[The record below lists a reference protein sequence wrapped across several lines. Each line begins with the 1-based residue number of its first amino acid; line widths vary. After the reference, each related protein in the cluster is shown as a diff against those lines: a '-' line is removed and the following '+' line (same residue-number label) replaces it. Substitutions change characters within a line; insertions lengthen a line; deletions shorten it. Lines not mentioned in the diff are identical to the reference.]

1 MGAKP
6 WKSFI
11 ELLKMDCMK
20 PQKEDSHNHYHLNQ
34 NQHERKPSKTK
45 KKPTLEDWI
54 VSSPGF
60 KHEWNK
66 PVKVCPDDQDGL
78 LSFSRYSF
86 SSVDDY
92 LHYVVARDSLSLERT
107 VKVEEMQSSSTTT
120 TVSCLSKRQGGK
132 KRVSFRLPEEADIH
146 VFYVDDFDCDE

>member
-11 ELLKMDCMK
+11 ELLKIDCMK
-20 PQKEDSHNHYHLNQ
+20 AQKEDNHNHYHQ
-34 NQHERKPSKTK
+34 NQHERKPSKAK

-60 KHEWNK
+60 KHEWN
-66 PVKVCPDDQDGL
+66 VKVCPDDQDGL
-78 LSFSRYSF
+78 LSFS
-86 SSVDDY
+86 
-92 LHYVVARDSLSLERT
+92 
-107 VKVEEMQSSSTTT
+107 
-120 TVSCLSKRQGGK
+120 SKRK
-132 KRVSFRLPEEADIH
+132 KRVSFRLPEADIH